1 MQKRK
6 AIPKC
11 TMAIDYLE
19 NSFTKEE
26 LLIIEDALK
35 EGSIKL
41 LTHSHTPKH
50 IAGVEEF
57 FPQIM
62 LLLSPDIVS
71 LICQGLLTN
80 ALYDALKTSVIHVYS
95 AIKKKPLSRIQSGKI
110 ETDVIPNVHL
120 KMGKASMLLPINLGE
135 EKFKYCV
142 DKMFEAINQDVV
154 EHSYYLKYDEDK
166 KGFECLTK
174 TQIIGQAYSEW
185 EQKQPKGEQQ
195 EDEATI

>member
-1 MQKRK
+1 MTKQK
-6 AIPKC
+6 AILKS

-26 LLIIEDALK
+26 LHLIEDTLK

-41 LTHSHTPKH
+41 LTRSHTPKH

-62 LLLSPDIVS
+62 MLLSPDIVS

-80 ALYDALKTSVIHVYS
+80 ALYDALKSSVIHIYS
-95 AIKKKPLSRIQSGKI
+95 SIKKKPLTRIQNGKI

-120 KMGKASMLLPINLGE
+120 KIGKSSMILPINLDE

-142 DKMFEAINQDVV
+142 DKMFEAINRDVV
-154 EHSYYLKYDEDK
+154 EHSHYLKYYEGK
-166 KGFECLTK
+166 KEFECFTK
-174 TQIIGQAYSEW
+174 SQIIGQAYSEW
-185 EQKQPKGEQQ
+185 EQKQSKEERQ